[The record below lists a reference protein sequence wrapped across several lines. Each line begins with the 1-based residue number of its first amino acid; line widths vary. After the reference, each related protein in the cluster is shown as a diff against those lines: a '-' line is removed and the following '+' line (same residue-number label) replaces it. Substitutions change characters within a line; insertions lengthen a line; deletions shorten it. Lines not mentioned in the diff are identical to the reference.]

1 MLPFIVAGLTTGSIF
16 GLAAIGLV
24 LTYKTS
30 GIFNFAHGALASAS
44 AFLFYFL
51 ADQHGV
57 AWPVA
62 AAICVFGFGPL
73 LGLVLELLTRKLA
86 QASLT
91 LRVLATIGLLLAI
104 EGTLELF
111 YPPGPYRQVNQ
122 FLPAHVFHI
131 GSTGVYAYQLII
143 FAVGVVGVAALT
155 GFLRYSELG
164 LTMRAV
170 VDNPELLDVMGT
182 SPRRVRRFA
191 WMIGTVTVTASGVLL
206 APLLPLDATTL
217 TFLVVT
223 AFGAAAVG
231 AFRNIPVTYIA
242 GLAIGIGQALLE
254 KYFVSSSGLAGGL
267 APSLPFLILFVLLLV
282 APRLR
287 RPSPGI
293 PVRRMAAEA
302 WQAPRRV
309 RVGSGIAVLAV
320 LALVPQFAGIHL
332 MDWTDT
338 LAYVVLFLSLGL
350 LVRMS
355 GQVSL
360 AHVSFMAIGVA
371 AFSHL
376 AVGEHLPWG
385 IALIVA
391 ALIVAPIGA
400 VLAIPAIRFPGLYLA
415 LATLGFGILL
425 QQMFYS
431 QSYMFTDFGSGLTV
445 PRPSWSWLQ
454 LTSDKQYYY
463 LVLVITLL
471 VAAIVFLLNRS
482 RLGRLLRAMSDSPT
496 GLRSCGTSINVCRV
510 LVFCLSASLAAVA
523 GVLDGGTIG
532 IVSGDGYQPLLS
544 LQIFALIMLTV
555 GEAPWYALVAATAQV
570 LIPSYIST
578 GPTIGYAFTAWFGV
592 SAIAVSVLP
601 PGSVGLPEK
610 ARRAIDRLGGT
621 QRAPAPA
628 AGSPASSEPPRA
640 RQAAGAGAGLKIDG
654 LTVRFGGLTAVD
666 QVDLRAM
673 PRAIT
678 GLIGPNGAGKTT
690 IFNACSGLLRPASG
704 VVRFND
710 LAIGRLG
717 PPARARRGLGRTFQ
731 QMELFDSRTTL
742 ENVAMGC
749 EAAFAGMNPLSH
761 LLATRRQSKLVRQRT
776 DEAIALCGIENIAR
790 LPVSALSTG
799 QRRLVELARCLA
811 GRYEILLLDEPSSGL
826 DRVETERFGQ
836 ILRQV
841 VAERQVGILL
851 VEHDMSLVNQV
862 CDYIYVVDFGRG
874 IFDGT
879 FSQVLE
885 SRAVQEAYL
894 GSAGQEFRRAE
905 EDKAASAAGALEKD
919 RIDS

>member
-16 GLAAIGLV
+16 GLAAVGLV

-51 ADQHGV
+51 ADQHGMP
-57 AWPVA
+57 WPVA
-62 AAICVFGFGPL
+62 AAICTFGFGPL
-73 LGLVLELLTRKLA
+73 LGLVLEYLTRRLA

-104 EGTLELF
+104 EGALELF

-122 FLPAHVFHI
+122 FLPSHIFHI
-131 GSTGVYAYQLII
+131 GSTAVYAYQLII
-143 FAVGVVGVAALT
+143 FVIGVVGVAALT
-155 GFLRYSELG
+155 GFLRYSMQG
-164 LTMRAV
+164 LKMRAV

-191 WMIGTVTVTASGVLL
+191 WMIGTVTVAGSGVLL

-231 AFRNIPVTYIA
+231 AFTNIPLTYLA
-242 GLAIGIGQALLE
+242 GLAIGIGQALLQ
-254 KYFVSSSGLAGGL
+254 KYFVSSTGLAGGL
-267 APSLPFLILFVLLLV
+267 APSLPFLILFVLLLL

-287 RPSPGI
+287 RPSQGI
-293 PVRRMAAEA
+293 PVRRAVAAA

-309 RVGSGIAVLAV
+309 RLGSAVAV
-320 LALVPQFAGIHL
+320 LALLAVVPQFAGGHL
-332 MDWTDT
+332 LDWTDT

-431 QSYMFTDFGSGLTV
+431 QGYMFGSLGTGLTV
-445 PRPSWSWLQ
+445 PRPDWSWLP
-454 LTSDKQYYY
+454 LSSDKQYYY
-463 LVLVITLL
+463 LVLVVTLV
-471 VAAIVFLLNRS
+471 VAVTVYLLNRS

-523 GVLDGGTIG
+523 GVLYGGTIG

-555 GEAPWYALVAATAQV
+555 GGAPWYALVAAAAQV
-570 LIPSYIST
+570 LIPAYIST
-578 GPTIGYAFTAWFGV
+578 GATVGYAFTTWFGV
-592 SAIAVSVLP
+592 SAIAFSVLP
-601 PGSVGLPEK
+601 QHSLGLPVK
-610 ARRAIDRLGGT
+610 ARRAIDRLGGA
-621 QRAPAPA
+621 RRPPAPA
-628 AGSPASSEPPRA
+628 AAASASTEAPRTATATGTGA
-640 RQAAGAGAGLKIDG
+640 RLEIDA

-666 QVDLRAM
+666 QVDLAAA
-673 PRAIT
+673 PGKIT

-690 IFNACSGLLRPASG
+690 IFNACSGLVRPASG
-704 VVRFND
+704 VVRFKD
-710 LAIGRLG
+710 LSVSRLG

-731 QMELFDSRTTL
+731 QMELFESHTTL

-749 EAAFAGMNPLSH
+749 EAAFAGMNPFSH
-761 LLATRRQSKLVRQRT
+761 LMATRRQSKLVRQRAS
-776 DEAIALCGIENIAR
+776 EAIVLCGVGDIAGSR
-790 LPVSALSTG
+790 VGSLSTG

-811 GRYEILLLDEPSSGL
+811 GAYDILLLDEPSSGL

-836 ILRQV
+836 ILRRV
-841 VAERQVGILL
+841 VAERHVGILL

-879 FSQVLE
+879 FDQVLG
-885 SRAVQEAYL
+885 SRRVQEAYL
-894 GSAGQEFRRAE
+894 GSAGQEIRPAE
-905 EDKAASAAGALEKD
+905 GGEAVSAVSAREKGAV
-919 RIDS
+919 DS